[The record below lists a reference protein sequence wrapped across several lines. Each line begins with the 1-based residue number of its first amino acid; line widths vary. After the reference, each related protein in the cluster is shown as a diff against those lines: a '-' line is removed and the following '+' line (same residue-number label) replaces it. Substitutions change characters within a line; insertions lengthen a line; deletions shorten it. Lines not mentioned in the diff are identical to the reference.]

1 MLRASD
7 DKPMGIWMRA
17 TPLFVFAS
25 CRCQAGDVVGL
36 FRDVGCAALT
46 VRAVAIFNLS
56 KNAQP
61 NKTRADRISY
71 RFILEPVVEDSQLFF
86 IVILIITI

>member
-1 MLRASD
+1 
-7 DKPMGIWMRA
+7 MRG
-17 TPLFVFAS
+17 TLLLIP
-25 CRCQAGDVVGL
+25 Q
-36 FRDVGCAALT
+36 
-46 VRAVAIFNLS
+46 RAVAIFNLS

-86 IVILIITI
+86 IVILIIIITI